1 MGAFLANSGDNNA
14 TFQALRDY
22 FGAEDGGWKPLS
34 KVPFSSQRKWSAVTF
49 PELGTVV
56 VGAPER
62 MTGAAIP
69 EELQADIQAGR
80 RVLYAA
86 LTSQPV
92 RPDGPL
98 PETRALAARQAA
110 QVVLLDSDFTALPS
124 ILLEGRRVVNNMT
137 RVAGVFFVK
146 TIYSALLSLLCVLTN
161 LPFPLIPIQVTLID
175 LFIEAYPAFFQSF
188 VPDGRKLT
196 ARFLPSVLRRA
207 LPNAIAILLSSAA
220 LLLGGEALG
229 LPTGQLPLAL
239 YLVIGAVEAEALLKS
254 CLPMTPLRRFLF
266 VTASAGFFCAAVL
279 FHAVLSLPPLL
290 PETVP
295 AVLLLSALSILAER
309 LCAWGL
315 RHLPRLGDG
324 EAEYLKFPCA

>member
-1 MGAFLANSGDNNA
+1 M
-14 TFQALRDY
+14 
-22 FGAEDGGWKPLS
+22 
-34 KVPFSSQRKWSAVTF
+34 
-49 PELGTVV
+49 
-56 VGAPER
+56 
-62 MTGAAIP
+62 
-69 EELQADIQAGR
+69 
-80 RVLYAA
+80 
-86 LTSQPV
+86 
-92 RPDGPL
+92 
-98 PETRALAARQAA
+98 
-110 QVVLLDSDFTALPS
+110 
-124 ILLEGRRVVNNMT
+124 NNMT

-161 LPFPLIPIQVTLID
+161 PPFPLIPIQVTLID
-175 LFIEAYPAFFQSF
+175 LFIEAYPALFQSF

-229 LPTGQLPLAL
+229 LPAGQLPLAL

-254 CLPMTPLRRFLF
+254 CLPMTALRGFLF
-266 VTASAGFFCAAVL
+266 VTASARFFCAAAL
-279 FHAVLSLPPLL
+279 CPALLPLPPLL